1 MNRNFPTTR
10 LRRNRKSLFSR
21 KLVSENKLAIEDLI
35 YPIFVIEGKNQKVAV
50 KSMPN
55 IDRLSVDNAIKV
67 AIEAHKLGIPAIALF
82 PNIES
87 SLRSADGIEATNPN
101 GLIPSAVKA
110 IKKEVPELGII
121 TDAALDPYTTHGQDG
136 LLDSNGYVVNDAT
149 VAVLC
154 DQSQVCAEAGTDII
168 APSDMMDGR
177 VGAIRKRLDDNQH
190 TGVQILSYAAK
201 YASNY
206 YGPFRDAVGSSGTLK
221 GGKYS
226 YQMDPANRNEAIHE
240 VALDIAEG
248 ADMVM
253 IKPGMPYLD
262 IVRQVKDEFGL
273 PTFAYQVSGEY
284 TMLASAIANG
294 WVDKKIILET
304 LLCFKRAE
312 ADAIFSY
319 FALDAA
325 RSLNELSED

>member
-21 KLVSENKLAIEDLI
+21 NLVSENKLAIEDLI
-35 YPIFVIEGKNQKVAV
+35 YPIFLIDGENQKVAV
-50 KSMPN
+50 KSMPSVH
-55 IDRLSVDNAIKV
+55 RLSVDNAIKV
-67 AIEAHKLGIPAIALF
+67 AVEAHKLGIPAIALF

-87 SLRSADGIEATNPN
+87 SLRTADGLEATNPN
-101 GLIPSAVKA
+101 GLIPSAVRA
-110 IKKEVPELGII
+110 IKKEVPELGVS
-121 TDAALDPYTTHGQDG
+121 TDAARDPYTTHGQDG
-136 LLDSNGYVVNDAT
+136 ILDSNGYVINDIT
-149 VAVLC
+149 VAALC
-154 DQSQVCAEAGTDII
+154 DQSQVCADAGADII

-177 VGAIRKRLDDNQH
+177 VGAIRKRLDDNQR
-190 TGVQILSYAAK
+190 TDVQILSYAAK
-201 YASNY
+201 YASHY
-206 YGPFRDAVGSSGTLK
+206 YGPFRDAVGSSSTLR
-221 GGKYS
+221 GDKYS

-262 IVRQVKDEFGL
+262 IIRQVKDEFGL

-284 TMLASAIANG
+284 TMLASAIENG

-304 LLCFKRAE
+304 LLCFKRAG

-319 FALDAA
+319 FALDVA
-325 RSLNELSED
+325 RSLNN